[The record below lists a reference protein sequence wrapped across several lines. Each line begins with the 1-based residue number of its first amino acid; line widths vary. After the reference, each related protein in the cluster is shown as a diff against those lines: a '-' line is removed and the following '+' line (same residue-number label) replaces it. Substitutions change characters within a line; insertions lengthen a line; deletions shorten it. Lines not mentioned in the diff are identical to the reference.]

1 MAPNDPPP
9 HRSAANSAA
18 AATAVTSAA
27 AAVAAAAAAAA
38 ARAAATLGAAA
49 IDACNTLYQA
59 KITPVQAVKFWRRL
73 ATLQQPQSS
82 SPVRHRHT

>member
-18 AATAVTSAA
+18 AATAATSAA
-27 AAVAAAAAAAA
+27 AAVAAAAAAA

-49 IDACNTLYQA
+49 TDACNTLYQA